1 MTPQLWYP
9 FYSWENEAWG
19 FMQSMGSMQLGRGGV
34 VSHTQ
39 TLWTPE
45 SMLSW
50 AVLFYP
56 HQTPTGM
63 LVPYDTDKCHFR

>member
-1 MTPQLWYP
+1 ML
-9 FYSWENEAWG
+9 SLE
-19 FMQSMGSMQLGRGGV
+19 SMQLGRGRV
-34 VSHTQ
+34 VSHAQ

-63 LVPYDTDKCHFR
+63 LVPYDTDKCHFG